1 MAEQSGRS
9 GRQLGLYVPVETADK
24 LKALSERTDIPQSR
38 LLRQALQLL
47 FEKYDET
54 PSRKPARVRK
64 WIEQPTVTNSMR
76 GFPPEQTLIHPIE
89 MDSQDLTMKLRWL
102 HRTSVATLYPALLT
116 TLLLRL
122 H

>member
-1 MAEQSGRS
+1 MAEQRGRS

-64 WIEQPTVTNSMR
+64 
-76 GFPPEQTLIHPIE
+76 
-89 MDSQDLTMKLRWL
+89 
-102 HRTSVATLYPALLT
+102 
-116 TLLLRL
+116 
-122 H
+122 